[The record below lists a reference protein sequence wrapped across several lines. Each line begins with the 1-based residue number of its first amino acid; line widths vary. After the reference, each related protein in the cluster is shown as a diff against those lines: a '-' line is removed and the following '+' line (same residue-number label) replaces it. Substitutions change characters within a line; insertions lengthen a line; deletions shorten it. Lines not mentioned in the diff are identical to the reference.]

1 MFPRMIRESGRSRS
15 FGAIS
20 TCARLFGL
28 AISTLLLSSVASA
41 QTQSPVQEQNRK
53 SYSRFLE
60 MQRKPALA
68 PGQHLG
74 SRRLAAAA
82 AVKNAPGKD
91 ATRDRLLKYQN
102 ERTPQPDARSFVADS
117 PILEEVAAGDDREFA
132 QVIFWNEAALRITA
146 LDHTPLPPGSSL
158 DTHPIE
164 QVGPART
171 ARAMAIVHI
180 AMFEAVNA
188 VHRKY
193 ESYKGI
199 QQKIFTITGL
209 SPNIAPAD
217 VSVRHAIAYA
227 AYRTLSEVY
236 PGKREDLDIT
246 LTGNLT
252 AIQAPANQAN
262 AGREI
267 GEAAARGIL
276 DDRAFDGSELP
287 DPPSSIFQ
295 STLPTSDPLK
305 WRQDPLN
312 ADPAVAI
319 GANWRHVRPF
329 VLEKA
334 EQFRP
339 PPPPAIGTPEYNE
352 AFKLT
357 LEKGGDPN
365 AGLTDPPGNRDRHPF
380 PTTRTPEETFIGIFW
395 AYDAHGAAL
404 RPAPAVQ
411 HGRHVAGLEGEEVN
425 VPRRPGTGQVPRAGQ
440 RGDR

>member
-1 MFPRMIRESGRSRS
+1 MIGNSPRSSSG
-15 FGAIS
+15 
-20 TCARLFGL
+20 TK
-28 AISTLLLSSVASA
+28 
-41 QTQSPVQEQNRK
+41 P
-53 SYSRFLE
+53 RF
-60 MQRKPALA
+60 
-68 PGQHLG
+68 
-74 SRRLAAAA
+74 
-82 AVKNAPGKD
+82 D
-91 ATRDRLLKYQN
+91 
-102 ERTPQPDARSFVADS
+102 
-117 PILEEVAAGDDREFA
+117 
-132 QVIFWNEAALRITA
+132 ITA

-199 QQKIFTITGL
+199 QQKIFASTGL
-209 SPNIAPAD
+209 PPNITPAD

-236 PGKREDLDIT
+236 PGKKEDLDIT

-267 GEAAARGIL
+267 GEAAARAIL

-287 DPPSSIFQ
+287 DPPSSVFQ
-295 STLPTSDPLK
+295 STLPTADPLK

-319 GANWRHVRPF
+319 GGNWRHVRPF

-357 LEKGGDPN
+357 LEKG
-365 AGLTDPPGNRDRHPF
+365 
-380 PTTRTPEETFIGIFW
+380 E
-395 AYDAHGAAL
+395 
-404 RPAPAVQ
+404 RPAGG
-411 HGRHVAGLEGEEVN
+411 HDRSAG
-425 VPRRPGTGQVPRAGQ
+425 
-440 RGDR
+440 